1 MKIEDMIREMQDV
14 LSKHDELHGRKV
26 KLAVET
32 NSGSDL
38 HMQFFVPEE
47 AEETEQNDPEV
58 LIMSTMQ
65 MLHDQMGL
73 IQDRMIAPDLDGK
86 EVAEMSVAMNDLAR
100 SLSFLFN
107 DWRVRMASKETR
119 RGDECHG

>member
-1 MKIEDMIREMQDV
+1 MDFEKVVNGMQEV
-14 LSKHDELHGRKV
+14 LSKQEDLRGHRVD
-26 KLAVET
+26 VEVIWAKDSST
-32 NSGSDL
+32 HISFL
-38 HMQFFVPEE
+38 VPEE
-47 AEETEQNDPEV
+47 VDTEQNDPEV

-73 IQDRMIAPDLDGK
+73 IQDKMIAPDLDGK

>member
-1 MKIEDMIREMQDV
+1 MDIEKMIRDMQDV
-14 LSKHDELHGRKV
+14 LSKHDDLHGCKV
-26 KLAVET
+26 NLAVEP
-32 NSGSDL
+32 NSGSEVR
-38 HMQFFVPEE
+38 MQFFVPEE
-47 AEETEQNDPEV
+47 VDTEQNDPEV
-58 LIMSTMQ
+58 LIMSTML

-73 IQDRMIAPDLDGK
+73 IQDKMIAPDLDGK